1 MYTQGTDKYIV
12 AKTHRLPHLYRSL
25 FIHEPYDFWLFHEK
39 RPATSGILII
49 FGTLYPTRIRSLSNT
64 HKQMQVG
71 EGGVGRWK
79 IWSMLGQEGTL
90 LRNSTKIKNKNQI
103 EKSKMDMHE
112 NPKWSEIGQIKQK
125 KNDMETPVRM

>member
-1 MYTQGTDKYIV
+1 
-12 AKTHRLPHLYRSL
+12 
-25 FIHEPYDFWLFHEK
+25 
-39 RPATSGILII
+39 
-49 FGTLYPTRIRSLSNT
+49 
-64 HKQMQVG
+64 MQVG

-103 EKSKMDMHE
+103 EKSKMKMHE